1 MTKELECLV
10 TDIAQEATIHEL
22 NQIIS
27 ALKFQLERKQ
37 EAEIQKAKQTF
48 INAYKEFRKLAP
60 DEEHYVDICDD
71 FGEFLIQE
79 ELFGVMDEE
88 FLRGE

>member
-1 MTKELECLV
+1 MTKELDCLV
-10 TDIAQEATIHEL
+10 TEIVQKTTIPEL

-37 EAEIQKAKQTF
+37 EAEIEKAKQTF

-60 DEEHYVDICDD
+60 YEDCFVDIYDEN
-71 FGEFLIQE
+71 GEFVGE
-79 ELFGVMDEE
+79 EDLFDLMDEK

>member
-1 MTKELECLV
+1 MTKELDYLV
-10 TDIAQEATIHEL
+10 TKIVQDTTIPEL

-27 ALKFQLERKQ
+27 TLKFQLERKQ
-37 EAEIQKAKQTF
+37 EAEIQKAKRTF

-60 DEEHYVDICDD
+60 YEDCYVDIYDD
-71 FGEFLIQE
+71 NGEFWE
-79 ELFGVMDEE
+79 EQDLFDLMDEK